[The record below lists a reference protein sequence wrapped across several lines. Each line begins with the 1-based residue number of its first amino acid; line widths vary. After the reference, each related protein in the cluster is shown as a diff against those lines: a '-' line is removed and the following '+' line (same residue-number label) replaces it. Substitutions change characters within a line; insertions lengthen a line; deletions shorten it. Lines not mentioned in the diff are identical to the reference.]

1 MLSWNVADQYVEFI
15 DKEDIDMFADRN
27 RIVLV
32 HWFASVHIS
41 YGYQLLSVVVYLL

>member
-1 MLSWNVADQYVEFI
+1 MLSWDVSDQYVEFI

-32 HWFASVHIS
+32 HWFASVILFYES
-41 YGYQLLSVVVYLL
+41 NV